1 MEERKGLGISMKI
14 TTSKPKMLR
23 VMNTALLGGLLS
35 SSNMDIDTSSI
46 TCYDKSLQ
54 TVISWAKF
62 DGTYFDTFAGVV
74 PLESTSEG
82 KITVTESMLKAIK
95 SIQSSDIELQKV
107 NDVINIKGSS
117 FKYSESE
124 QASTGTSFSIDQKIM
139 RPEAVEEKEILVS
152 FDIDIEELR
161 KLPPADK
168 YTFVVSKNSLKV
180 ITESIGTLE
189 IDLKF
194 HSIVN
199 APFSDY
205 KKSFSGDIFEKIIS
219 NLDGKVHVEFGDKF
233 LIISSV
239 TPEVKLM
246 FAQASLVDSTT
257 VTV

>member
-1 MEERKGLGISMKI
+1 MKI

-23 VMNTALLGGLLS
+23 VMNTSLLGGLLS
-35 SSNMDIDTSSI
+35 SSNIEVNISSMI
-46 TCYDKSLQ
+46 CYDKSLQ

-62 DGTYFDTFAGVV
+62 DGAYFDSFYCISSDAPTGSA
-74 PLESTSEG
+74 
-82 KITVTESMLKAIK
+82 KITVTESMLKAMK
-95 SIQSSDIELQKV
+95 SIQSSDIELSK
-107 NDVINIKGSS
+107 NDGVFNIKGSS

-124 QASTGTSFSIDQKIM
+124 QTSTGTSFSIDQEIM
-139 RPEAVEEKEILVS
+139 RPDAVEEKEILVS

-161 KLPPADK
+161 KLPSADK
-168 YTFVVSKNSLKV
+168 YTFVVSKNSFKV
-180 ITESIGTLE
+180 ITENVGTLE

-194 HSIVN
+194 HSIAN

>member
-1 MEERKGLGISMKI
+1 MTKISAV
-14 TTSKPKMLR
+14 KPKMLR

-35 SSNMDIDTSSI
+35 SSNIELDTSSI
-46 TCYDKSLQ
+46 VCYDKSLQ
-54 TVISWAKF
+54 TVICWARF
-62 DGTYFDTFAGVV
+62 DSGYFDSFDIK
-74 PLESTSEG
+74 ESS
-82 KITVTESMLKAIK
+82 IISVTESMSKAMK
-95 SIQSSDIELQKV
+95 DIQSSDIELSK
-107 NDVINIKGSS
+107 NDGVFNIKGSS

-124 QASTGTSFSIDQKIM
+124 QTPTGTSFSIDQEIM
-139 RPEAVEEKEILVS
+139 RPDAVEGKEILVS

-161 KLPPADK
+161 KLPSADK
-168 YTFVVSKNSLKV
+168 YTFVASKDSLKV
-180 ITESIGTLE
+180 ITENVGTLE

-194 HSIVN
+194 YPIGT

-219 NLDGKVHVEFGDKF
+219 NFDGKAHVEFGDKF